1 MCLGQCEPFV
11 MVGDAARKFDRGL
24 LTEYN
29 AELGNVLL
37 IADSGNRIVVSFP
50 PDMDEKDKNNA
61 HAILEE
67 SFGFQ

>member
-1 MCLGQCEPFV
+1 MCLGECVPFV
-11 MVGDAARKFDRGL
+11 MTGTEAEKFDRDL
-24 LTEYN
+24 LDEYN

-37 IADSGNRIVVSFP
+37 IKDSGNRIVVSFP